1 MTDALILPG
10 CTVLP
15 PMEPP
20 RPRPTTNNK
29 AEKPK
34 RTGKATAATRNR
46 FAVVN
51 AFADFTLRSI
61 DRAGIAVWLLL
72 WRDTKADGL
81 AKTSQADL
89 ARRAGISDRT
99 ARRAID
105 RLRRAGLLTVV
116 HRGGLRRGISSY
128 RVRPLTREPP

>member
-1 MTDALILPG
+1 MTWPRILPG
-10 CTVLP
+10 CEVLP
-15 PMEPP
+15 PMEPL
-20 RPRPTTNNK
+20 RLRTTPNNGK

-34 RTGKATAATRNR
+34 RKDRSATRNR
-46 FAVVN
+46 FAVLN
-51 AFADFTLRSI
+51 AFADVTLRSI

-128 RVRPLTREPP
+128 RVHPLTREPP

>member
-1 MTDALILPG
+1 MTEPRILPG
-10 CTVLP
+10 CEVLP
-15 PMEPP
+15 PMNPP
-20 RPRPTTNNK
+20 TPTRESSK

-34 RTGKATAATRNR
+34 RTKATAGR
-46 FAVVN
+46 FAVLN
-51 AFADFTLRSI
+51 AFADFTLRTL
-61 DRAGIAVWLLL
+61 DRTGIAVWLLL

-105 RLRRAGLLTVV
+105 RLQRAGLLSVV
-116 HRGGLRRGISSY
+116 HRGGLRRGISTY
-128 RVRPLTREPP
+128 RIHPLTREPP

>member
-1 MTDALILPG
+1 MTEPRILPG
-10 CTVLP
+10 CEVLP
-15 PMEPP
+15 PMEPSKP
-20 RPRPTTNNK
+20 RTTSNNSK

-34 RTGKATAATRNR
+34 RTAKTTATRNR
-46 FAVVN
+46 FAALN
-51 AFADFTLRSI
+51 AFADFTVRTL
-61 DRAGIAVWLLL
+61 DRAAMAVWLLL

-99 ARRAID
+99 ARRAIE

-128 RVRPLTREPP
+128 RVHPLTREPP

>member
-1 MTDALILPG
+1 MTDGLILPG
-10 CTVLP
+10 CSVLP

-20 RPRPTTNNK
+20 RPRTASNNGKPT
-29 AEKPK
+29 AK
-34 RTGKATAATRNR
+34 RAGKMPSATRNR
-46 FAVVN
+46 FAVLN
-51 AFADFTLRSI
+51 AFADFTLRTL
-61 DRAGIAVWLLL
+61 DRTGVAVWLLL

-105 RLRRAGLLTVV
+105 RLQRAGLLSVV
-116 HRGGLRRGISSY
+116 HRGGLRRGVSTY
-128 RVRPLTREPP
+128 RVHPLTREPP

>member
-1 MTDALILPG
+1 MTELRILPG
-10 CTVLP
+10 CEVLP
-15 PMEPP
+15 PMELPP
-20 RPRPTTNNK
+20 MTSNNGK

-34 RTGKATAATRNR
+34 RAGKATSATRNR

-51 AFADFTLRSI
+51 AFADFTLRTL
-61 DRAGIAVWLLL
+61 DRTGIAVWVLL
-72 WRDTKADGL
+72 WRDTKTDGL

-105 RLRRAGLLTVV
+105 RLQRAGLLSVV
-116 HRGGLRRGISSY
+116 HRGGLRRGISTY
-128 RVRPLTREPP
+128 RVHPLTWEPP